1 MIKIL
6 KIIGWLF
13 VLAFFIS
20 VIAHSHTQNSSSG
33 SNTLIDGDM
42 STTNNNTYSAAE
54 SVDNSTTSNS
64 TSNVQ
69 SAPPSAHSPGLT
81 SGIDTCSMSMS
92 GSLQTFGFGV
102 SGGRVAVEEGC
113 EMRKNAKL
121 LSDLSMKIAAISLI
135 CSHSPELFH
144 SMFMAESYCPINVN
158 GKSLIGDKALAIY
171 TKYPKLR
178 GDYEI
183 WLKQQEIL
191 QEYKDNEIQY
201 STGR

>member
-20 VIAHSHTQNSSSG
+20 VIAHSHTQNSTTG
-33 SNTLIDGDM
+33 SNTLIQGNM
-42 STTNNNTYSAAE
+42 ESTTTENYSAATA
-54 SVDNSTTSNS
+54 VDNSSS
-64 TSNVQ
+64 TSTVSKVQ
-69 SAPPSAHSPGLT
+69 SSPPSAHSPGLT
-81 SGIDTCSMSMS
+81 SGIDTCSMSTS

-121 LSDLSMKIAAISLI
+121 LSDLGMKIAAISLL

-144 SMFMAESYCPINVN
+144 AMFMAESYCPINVN
-158 GKSLIGDKALAIY
+158 GKSLIGSAALAIY
-171 TKYPKLR
+171 TKYPKTR

-191 QEYKDNEIQY
+191 QEYKDNQIQY